1 MNALLGRYDRRIGER
16 GLAVLPAEWRR
27 AMGNPSR
34 MYLMADINERCLDL
48 IPQDVFGEAA
58 IRDQQKREVRLVEVD
73 GKGRIR
79 IDKDFREAADI
90 HDVVAMV
97 GELRSIKL
105 WSPEKLARDG
115 VVSAEEDFA

>member
-27 AMGNPSR
+27 VMGNPSR
-34 MYLMADINERCLDL
+34 MYLTADINERCLDL
-48 IPQDVFGEAA
+48 IPRDLFEKAA
-58 IRDQQKREVRLVEVD
+58 IRDRLKQEVRLVEVD
-73 GKGRIR
+73 GRGRIR

-97 GELRSIKL
+97 GELRLIKL
-105 WSPEKLARDG
+105 WNPENLARNG